1 MRRTVWKNLS
11 LVVASIVPVLSGLQ
25 ARQEPG
31 TRPIAL
37 SAPEVLKL
45 DWNTRALSSVDLDG
59 DGANDLIVINN
70 DRAAIELLYQV
81 RRGEPLPT
89 PVRRVAANRW
99 DPVIEDARFRK
110 VRVTTGVTMLDLV
123 AVDLND
129 DKRPDLAYTGDPQAL
144 TIRYQQADGS
154 WVEKKI
160 SDAPVPSSYVGSL
173 RAADLDD
180 DGHQDL
186 VMLGQKEIAIF
197 YQDKA
202 GGLHAPDRAALV
214 DEGAYGLELVDADGD
229 GKLDIVYLNSA
240 SRDGFRVRLQIGTRQ
255 FGPELPFPLKPAR
268 STLQQIGKAD
278 GRTPASF
285 VFAQDQTGHI
295 ATISLERRAGSG
307 LTPFTDLRPRVFT
320 PRLAVKLPAS
330 YAFGDFDGDGD
341 EDLAIGD
348 PDSAQGI
355 LYRRQPSGDFA
366 SVERY
371 PSLADA
377 RSLASG
383 DWDGDG
389 RAELFIASP
398 KEQTVAIAG
407 MERNGRFGYPQ
418 PLPST
423 GKPLALA
430 AGPLG
435 GGNATWLAVV
445 RDEKGK
451 RQIDLWTRREGA
463 PVLVQSLDIPGT
475 RADPRAIRML
485 DVNQD
490 GLLDLVVFTPL
501 EAIRVWMQSSP
512 VEAGKLAFTDV
523 SNSPLFRKGLVDN
536 IESGAFTAADVDGDG
551 KAEILVSRQGFAR
564 ALALDTEGRL
574 TVLDQYNARDP
585 AADVQAS
592 FAVPAEAGLAPLIVL
607 YDRKG
612 ERLEILQAD
621 AKSVY
626 QVIETVPV
634 GKIDVV
640 QAEFRPGPDASSRGE
655 LFLLGRDRFWWLPL
669 QGTALQLKEGPSHA
683 TDLPDVEYSDV
694 IAGDLNA
701 DGQLDLVCIDPIRN
715 VLEFLTRGAESSWHS
730 RLHFQVFETDDH
742 VAQRKGGGME
752 PRETIIADVDT
763 DGVND
768 LVLLVHDRVLIYL
781 SKR

>member
-1 MRRTVWKNLS
+1 MRWILRRSVG
-11 LVVASIVPVLSGLQ
+11 LVVGLVIPALPGLQ
-25 ARQEPG
+25 AQQKAENRS
-31 TRPIAL
+31 IAL

-81 RRGEPLPT
+81 RPGEPLPA
-89 PVRRVAANRW
+89 PVRRVATNRW

-110 VRVTTGVTMLDLV
+110 VRVTTGVTMLDLI
-123 AVDLND
+123 AADLNG

-144 TIRYQQADGS
+144 AIRYQQGDGS

-160 SDAPVPSSYVGSL
+160 ADAPAPSSYVGSL
-173 RAADLDD
+173 RAADLDG
-180 DGHQDL
+180 DGRQDL

-197 YQDKA
+197 YQEKS
-202 GGLHAPDRAALV
+202 GELRAPDRAALV
-214 DEGAYGLELVDADGD
+214 DDGAYGLELVDVDGD
-229 GKLDIVYLNSA
+229 GKLDIVYLSSA
-240 SRDGFRVRLQIGTRQ
+240 NRDGFRVRLQVGTRQ
-255 FGPELPFPLKPAR
+255 FGPELSFPLKPAR
-268 STLQQIGKAD
+268 STLQQIAKAKGK
-278 GRTPASF
+278 TPATF

-320 PRLAVKLPAS
+320 PRVAVKLPAS
-330 YAFGDFDGDGD
+330 YAFGDFDGDGND
-341 EDLAIGD
+341 DLAIGD

-355 LYRRQPSGDFA
+355 LYRRQRSGDFA
-366 SVERY
+366 SAERF

-377 RSLASG
+377 RSIASG

-389 RAELFIASP
+389 KAELFIASP
-398 KEQTVAIAG
+398 KEQAVGIAS
-407 MERNGRFGYPQ
+407 MEKNGRFGYPQ
-418 PLPST
+418 PLPT
-423 GKPLALA
+423 IGKPLALA

-435 GGNATWLAVV
+435 GDKATWLAVI
-445 RDEKGK
+445 RDEKSK
-451 RQIDLWTRREGA
+451 RQIDLWTRRDGA
-463 PVLVQSLDIPGT
+463 PTLVQSLEIPGT
-475 RADPRAIRML
+475 RTDPRAIRML
-485 DVNQD
+485 DVDQD
-490 GLLDLVVFTPL
+490 GRLDLVVFTPL
-501 EAIRVWMQSSP
+501 EAIRVWLQSP
-512 VEAGKLAFTDV
+512 AAEAGRLVFKEV
-523 SNSPLFRKGLVDN
+523 SNSPMFRKGLVDN
-536 IESGAFTAADVDGDG
+536 LEAGALTTADVDGDG
-551 KAEILVSRQGFAR
+551 KAELLVSRQGFAR
-564 ALALDTEGRL
+564 ALTLDAEGRL

-592 FAVPAEAGLAPLIVL
+592 FAVPAEVGKPPLIVL

-621 AKSVY
+621 EKKVY

-634 GKIDVV
+634 GKIDIV
-640 QAEFRPGPDASSRGE
+640 QAEFRPGTGSSKGE

-669 QGTALQLKEGPSHA
+669 QGTGLYLKEGPSYA

-701 DGQLDLVCIDPIRN
+701 DGQLDLACIDPTRN
-715 VLEFLTRGAESSWHS
+715 ILEFLSRDAGSTWQS
-730 RLHFQVFETDDH
+730 RLHFQVFETDEH

-752 PRETIIADVDT
+752 PRETIIADVNK